1 MSKALNRRHVLKA
14 TAVTLLPA
22 ALGFD
27 ANAQDVYPSKP
38 VKIIVAL
45 PAGGVADVSVR
56 ILGEA
61 LSPVLNQPIVVDNK
75 PGGIFQIAIQ
85 QAAQAAPD
93 GYILVHIVNSML
105 AAQAALKRFD
115 MMKQLTPVCLFGATD
130 GALICSNAAPF
141 KTPQEMIAWAK
152 ANPDKLNYGTTGP
165 GTLEHLYMASFAKR
179 FGFTATHVP
188 FKGGPDVMTALAQN
202 EIQVAAT
209 AVPLALQFGQ
219 RVRPMA
225 MLVDKRNPVLPNLPT
240 LKELGVDF
248 TTMQYWGGLA
258 APAGT
263 PKAVIDTLQRHIAA
277 VAATPALAAKYAPVG
292 LNPMSNTTEQMTRL
306 MADDLKFLTAAVVDA
321 NLNIN

>member
-1 MSKALNRRHVLKA
+1 MSKVPNRRHVLKA
-14 TAVTLLPA
+14 TAATLLPA
-22 ALGFD
+22 TLGLD
-27 ANAQDVYPSKP
+27 AMAQDVYPSKP
-38 VKIIVAL
+38 IKIIVAL

-56 ILGEA
+56 ILSEA
-61 LSPVLNQPIVVDNK
+61 LSPALNQPIVVDNK
-75 PGGIFQIAIQ
+75 PGGIFQIGIQ
-85 QAAQAAPD
+85 QASQAAPD
-93 GYILVHIVNSML
+93 GYTLIHIINTML
-105 AAQAALKRFD
+105 AAQAASKRYD
-115 MMKQLTPVCLFGATD
+115 MIKQLTPVSLFGATD
-130 GALICSNAAPF
+130 GALFCSNAAPF

-152 ANPDKLNYGTTGP
+152 ANPEKLNYGTTGP
-165 GTLEHLYMASFAKR
+165 GALEHLFMAAFAKK

-202 EIQVAAT
+202 EIQVAAM

-225 MLVDKRNPVLPNLPT
+225 MLVEKRNPLLPNLPT

-248 TTMQYWGGLA
+248 TSMQYWGGLA

-263 PKAVIDTLQRHIAA
+263 PKAVIDTLQRQIAA
-277 VAATPALAAKYAPVG
+277 VVATPALAAKYAAVG

-321 NLNIN
+321 DLKIN

>member
-1 MSKALNRRHVLKA
+1 MSKTPNRRQVLKTTVA
-14 TAVTLLPA
+14 TLLPA
-22 ALGFD
+22 ALGLD
-27 ANAQDVYPSKP
+27 ARAQDVYPSKP
-38 VKIIVAL
+38 IKIVVAL

-56 ILGEA
+56 ILSEA
-61 LSPVLNQPIVVDNK
+61 LSPALNQPIVVDNK
-75 PGGIFQIAIQ
+75 PGGIFQIGIQ
-85 QAAQAAPD
+85 QASQAAPD
-93 GYILVHIVNSML
+93 GYTLIHIINTML
-105 AAQAALKRFD
+105 AAQAASKRYD
-115 MMKQLTPVCLFGATD
+115 MIKQLTPVCLFGATD

-165 GTLEHLYMASFAKR
+165 GALEHLFMAAFAKK

-202 EIQVAAT
+202 EIQVAAM
-209 AVPLALQFGQ
+209 AFPLALQFGQ

-225 MLVDKRNPVLPNLPT
+225 MLVDKRNPLLPNLPT

-248 TTMQYWGGLA
+248 TTMQYWGALA

-263 PKAVIDTLQRHIAA
+263 PKAVIDTLQRHIAS
-277 VAATPALAAKYAPVG
+277 VVATPALAAKYAAVG

-306 MADDLKFLTAAVVDA
+306 MAEDLKFLTAAVVDA
-321 NLNIN
+321 DLKIN